1 MIIQDFNY
9 ALRLLAKKPGFT
21 ALTTLVMAAGIG
33 ISVYMFSFFNTVLY
47 RDLPFQDGDSIVL
60 ISSSENGKRDAD
72 SINLLD
78 YAEVRNSVLGLSE
91 FGAYQNGS
99 VNVSGRDGARRY
111 KAIYAQ
117 ANIFAITRTKALI
130 GREFLPGDNLYGAEP
145 VTVIGYNIWQN
156 QFGGEQNVIDQL
168 LQVNGSN
175 HRIIGVMPQ
184 GYLFPNTAQ
193 LWLPL
198 QVDNNQLTRETAQIV
213 HGIAHINDNST
224 VAEINQ
230 RLQVVMQ
237 RLELKYPNTNSG
249 ISAYITSIPGKGE
262 RDAHAVIYSMH
273 IVAMLILLL
282 ASINV
287 GNLLL
292 SRAVE
297 RGKETAIRIALG
309 APRSRLISQML
320 WESIIICSLGGVIG
334 LLVLAWGLEITNS
347 ITATFFVDPPAF
359 WWTFGVNAY
368 TMKLFFTILIST
380 ILVTGLLPA
389 WKNSGGDFNSV
400 LRDGTRGALG
410 KKAGRLNRILV
421 ISEIF
426 ISMTVLIAAGVM
438 VVAAYIQSHEDI
450 GADIQNTLIA
460 KIRLSDD
467 NYVSGEKKV
476 QFTQTLETSLAKGV
490 GIKSVMISSALPG
503 DWSRRTNFLL
513 AGKEYTKDNNTN
525 YPKANYIAIMPGAL
539 GTLGV
544 ELQQGRYFDSSD
556 NGLKKK
562 TALVSE
568 NFAKS
573 HYPNGSPI
581 GKKLRVTD
589 DDPDAW
595 ITIVGVVGNTI
606 QGSREDKHIPT
617 IFRPF
622 TQDPRQQLTV
632 AMHMNADVAK
642 VTDTLRQTL
651 MSIDPQLPS
660 FQIETYE
667 QNNVRFTAPI
677 RFISSLIT
685 LFALAALVLAASGI
699 YGVMANT
706 ISQRTQEIGI
716 KRALGADEQSITR
729 EFMMTGFKQFL
740 IGGLPGLLAG
750 CGMGFAMSKIFGT
763 GNLALFIIAFI
774 MTILIG
780 SVVMLA
786 TFLPTRAA
794 LSMEPSEALHYE

>member
-78 YAEVRNSVLGLSE
+78 YEEVRNSVKGLSE
-91 FGAYQNGS
+91 FGAYQNAS

-130 GREFLPGDNLYGAEP
+130 GRAFLPDDNLYGAES

-156 QFGGEQNVIDQL
+156 QFGGEQNVIDQS

-175 HRIIGVMPQ
+175 HRIIGVMPK

-262 RDAHAVIYSMH
+262 GDAHAVIYSMH

-297 RGKETAIRIALG
+297 RGKETAIRVALG

-426 ISMTVLIAAGVM
+426 ISMAVLIAAGVM

-450 GADIQNTLIA
+450 GADTQNTLIA
-460 KIRLSDD
+460 KILLSDD
-467 NYVSGEKKV
+467 NYVSAEKKV
-476 QFTQTLETSLAKGV
+476 QFAQTLQTNLAKGI
-490 GIKSVMISSALPG
+490 GIKDVMISSALPG
-503 DWSRRTNFLL
+503 DWSRRANFLL
-513 AGKEYTKDNNTN
+513 AGKEYTNDNNTSN
-525 YPKANYIAIMPGAL
+525 PRANYIAIMPGAL

-544 ELQQGRYFDSSD
+544 ELKQGRYFDSSD
-556 NGLKKK
+556 SGLEKK

-568 NFAKS
+568 NFTKL
-573 HYPNGSPI
+573 HYPNESPI
-581 GKKLRVTD
+581 GKQLRLSD
-589 DDPDAW
+589 DDPADW
-595 ITIVGVVGNTI
+595 ITIVGVVENTI

-632 AMHMNADVAK
+632 AMHMSADVAK

-667 QNNVRFTAPI
+667 QNNARFTAPI
-677 RFISSLIT
+677 QFVSSLVA

-716 KRALGADEQSITR
+716 KRALGASEKTITR
-729 EFMMTGFKQFL
+729 EFMITGFTQFL
-740 IGGLPGLLAG
+740 IGGIPGLLAG
-750 CGMGFAMSKIFGT
+750 CTMGFAMSQIFGT
-763 GNLALFIIAFI
+763 SNLAVFIIAFI
-774 MTILIG
+774 MTFLIG
-780 SVVMLA
+780 AVVMLA
-786 TFLPTRAA
+786 TYLPTRAA

>member
-21 ALTTLVMAAGIG
+21 ALTTLVIAAGIG

-60 ISSSENGKRDAD
+60 ISSSENGKKDAD

-78 YAEVRNSVLGLSE
+78 YDEVRNSVKGLSE
-91 FGAYQNGS
+91 FGAYQDAS

-130 GREFLPGDNLYGAEP
+130 GRAFLPSDNLYGAES

-156 QFGGEQNVIDQL
+156 QFGGEQNVIDQS
-168 LQVNGSN
+168 LQINGNN

-198 QVDNNQLTRETAQIV
+198 QVDNKQLTRETAQIV

-224 VAEINQ
+224 LAQVNQ
-230 RLQVVMQ
+230 QLQVVMQ

-297 RGKETAIRIALG
+297 RGKETAIRVALG

-320 WESIIICSLGGVIG
+320 WESIIICTAGGVVG

-368 TMKLFFTILIST
+368 TMTLFFTILIST

-476 QFTQTLETSLAKGV
+476 QFAHSLQSSLAKGI
-490 GIKSVMISSALPG
+490 GIKNVMISSALPG
-503 DWSRRTNFLL
+503 DWSRRAHFLL
-513 AGKEYTKDNNTN
+513 AAKEYTYDNNTS
-525 YPKANYIAIMPGAL
+525 YPRANYIAIMPGAL

-544 ELQQGRYFDSSD
+544 QLKQGRYFNSSD
-556 NGLKKK
+556 NGLEKK

-568 NFAKS
+568 NFTKL
-573 HYPNGSPI
+573 HYKDESPI
-581 GKKLRVTD
+581 GKQFRLSD
-589 DDPDAW
+589 DEPAAW
-595 ITIVGVVGNTI
+595 ITIVGVVENTI
-606 QGSREDKHIPT
+606 QGSREEKHIPT

-716 KRALGADEQSITR
+716 KRALGADEQTITR

-740 IGGLPGLLAG
+740 MGGLPGLLAG

-774 MTILIG
+774 MTTLIG

-786 TFLPTRAA
+786 TYLPTRAA

>member
-78 YAEVRNSVLGLSE
+78 YDEVRNSVKGLSE
-91 FGAYQNGS
+91 FGAYQDAS

-117 ANIFAITRTKALI
+117 ANIFAITRTKAI
-130 GREFLPGDNLYGAEP
+130 VGRQFSPTDNLNGAEP

-156 QFGGEQNVIDQL
+156 QFGGEQNVIDQS
-168 LQVNGSN
+168 LQINGNN

-262 RDAHAVIYSMH
+262 RDSHAVIYSMH

-297 RGKETAIRIALG
+297 RGKETAIRVALG

-334 LLVLAWGLEITNS
+334 LLILAWGLEITNS

-476 QFTQTLETSLAKGV
+476 QFAHSLQSSLAKGI

-503 DWSRRTNFLL
+503 DWSRRAHFLL
-513 AGKEYTKDNNTN
+513 ADKEYTYDNNTS
-525 YPKANYIAIMPGAL
+525 YPRANYIAIMPGAL

-544 ELQQGRYFDSSD
+544 QLKQGRYFNSSD
-556 NGLKKK
+556 NGLEKK

-568 NFAKS
+568 KFAKS

-581 GKKLRVTD
+581 GKQLRLSD
-589 DDPDAW
+589 DDPAAW
-595 ITIVGVVGNTI
+595 ITIVGVVENTI
-606 QGSREDKHIPT
+606 QGSREEKHIPT

-716 KRALGADEQSITR
+716 KRALGADEQTITR

-740 IGGLPGLLAG
+740 MGGLPGLLAG

-774 MTILIG
+774 MTTLIG

-786 TFLPTRAA
+786 TYLPTRAA

>member
-47 RDLPFQDGDSIVL
+47 KDLPFKDGDSIVL
-60 ISSSENGKRDAD
+60 ISSSENGKRGSE
-72 SINLLD
+72 SINILD
-78 YAEVRNSVLGLSE
+78 YAEVKASVSGLIE
-91 FGAYQNGS
+91 FGAYQNAS
-99 VNVSGRDGARRY
+99 VNVSSRDGARRY
-111 KAIYAQ
+111 KAIYAE
-117 ANIFAITRTKALI
+117 ANIFAITRTKATI
-130 GREFLPGDNLYGAEP
+130 GREFSATDNLTGAEP
-145 VTVIGYNIWQN
+145 VTVIGYDIWQN
-156 QFGGEQNVIDQL
+156 QFGGNPNVINQS

-198 QVDNNQLTRETAQIV
+198 KVDPTQLTRESAQIV

-224 VAEINQ
+224 LAQVNQ
-230 RLQVVMQ
+230 QLQVVMK
-237 RLELKYPNTNSG
+237 RLELKHPSTNSG
-249 ISAYITSIPGKGE
+249 VSAYITSIPGSGAGE
-262 RDAHAVIYSMH
+262 GQPVIYTMH
-273 IVAMLILLL
+273 IVAVLILLL

-297 RGKETAIRIALG
+297 RGKETAIRVALG

-320 WESIIICSLGGVIG
+320 WESIIICSFGGLIG
-334 LLVLAWGLEITNS
+334 LLVLAWGLEISNA

-359 WWTFGVNAY
+359 WWSFGVDAY
-368 TMKLFFTILIST
+368 TMKLFFSILITT

-410 KKAGRLNRILV
+410 KKAGRMNRILV
-421 ISEIF
+421 TSEIF

-450 GADIQNTLIA
+450 GADIQNTLVANIL
-460 KIRLSDD
+460 LSDD
-467 NYVSGEKKV
+467 KYASAENKV
-476 QFTQTLETSLAKGV
+476 QFTQNLQSSLAKGP
-490 GIKSVMISSALPG
+490 GIKDVMLSSALPS

-513 AGKEYTKDNNTN
+513 AGKEYTKNNN
-525 YPKANYIAIMPGAL
+525 SSYPRANYIAIMPGSL
-539 GTLGV
+539 GKLGV
-544 ELQQGRYFDSSD
+544 DLKQGRYFDSSD
-556 NGLKKK
+556 NGLEKK

-568 NFAKS
+568 NFVKL
-573 HYPNGSPI
+573 HYLDESPI
-581 GKKLRVTD
+581 GKKLRVSN
-589 DDPDAW
+589 DDPADW
-595 ITIVGVVGNTI
+595 ITIVGVVENTI
-606 QGSREDKHIPT
+606 QGSREEKHIPT
-617 IFRPF
+617 VFRPF
-622 TQDPRQQLTV
+622 TQDPRSQL
-632 AMHMNADVAK
+632 AIALRMNADITK
-642 VTDTLRQTL
+642 VTDSLRQTL
-651 MSIDPQLPS
+651 QAIDPQLPS
-660 FQIETYE
+660 FRIETYE
-667 QNNVRFTAPI
+667 QSSARHTAPI
-677 RFISSLIT
+677 QFISTLVT
-685 LFALAALVLAASGI
+685 LFALAAVILAASGI

-706 ISQRTQEIGI
+706 IGQRTQEIGI
-716 KRALGADEQSITR
+716 KRALGADEQTITR

-740 IGGLPGLLAG
+740 MGGIPGLLAG

-763 GNLALFIIAFI
+763 DNLALFIIAFS
-774 MTILIG
+774 MTTLIG
-780 SVVMLA
+780 AVVMLA
-786 TFLPTRAA
+786 TYLPTRAA